1 MEARLRLPMLDEAVI
16 LFGLAITSL
25 GLLESLHPRKLIG
38 LVSGPWQSGA
48 GIYLAVGLRLAFGLV
63 LIGAST
69 ESRFPAA
76 FQILGAVSLAA
87 AAAIPVLGKSR
98 LQRFVN
104 WWTARPMGFI
114 RAWGLGAAG
123 FGAFLVYGALQ

>member
-1 MEARLRLPMLDEAVI
+1 MLDEAVI
-16 LFGLAITSL
+16 LFGVAITSL
-25 GLLESLHPRKLIG
+25 GVLGSVHPMKLIG
-38 LVSGPWQSGA
+38 LVSGPWQSRA
-48 GIYLAVGLRLAFGLV
+48 GIYLAVGLRLVFGLV
-63 LIGAST
+63 LIGASS

-87 AAAIPVLGKSR
+87 AAAIPVLGRRR
-98 LQRFVN
+98 LPRFVD

-123 FGAFLVYGALQ
+123 FGAFLIYGALQ